1 MVCIIKISKSFTA
14 ESPFNLKIN
23 DSNSWGNKMEHTCI
37 LMSQDSSLIVFT
49 DAMQSA
55 QGLNPVDGTFK
66 PYMYAVSYRYLEKK
80 KQNSRIKNELD

>member
-23 DSNSWGNKMEHTCI
+23 DSNSWGNKMEHI

-80 KQNSRIKNELD
+80 QNSRIKNELD

>member
-23 DSNSWGNKMEHTCI
+23 DSNSWGNKMEHI

-80 KQNSRIKNELD
+80 TEQSY